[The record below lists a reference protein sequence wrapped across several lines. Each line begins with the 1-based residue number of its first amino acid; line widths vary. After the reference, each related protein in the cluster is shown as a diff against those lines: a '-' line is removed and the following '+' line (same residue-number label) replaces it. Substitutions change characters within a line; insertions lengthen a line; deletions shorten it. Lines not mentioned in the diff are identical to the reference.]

1 MINNEYADVTSAND
15 DEKKKEAHKNVGEEI
30 VNNQKES
37 GNNQNYKERTLY
49 CAVLFSSSVFKVLAE
64 LSMAE
69 YLLPS
74 NTALT
79 ISERQQLFAVK
90 NRMVEIPANFPNPKI
105 ENICICG
112 EKEDMK
118 HIYQCETINDGEQPV
133 LKYEKIFEG
142 NICEQI
148 EVFRKF
154 ERNIENRKNLNELIG
169 RQREIERA
177 VY

>member
-1 MINNEYADVTSAND
+1 MLKENGRKNAFQYLIS
-15 DEKKKEAHKNVGEEI
+15 KKGSKGKENS
-30 VNNQKES
+30 ES
-37 GNNQNYKERTLY
+37 
-49 CAVLFSSSVFKVLAE
+49 E

-79 ISERQQLFAVK
+79 ISERQQMFAVK

-154 ERNIENRKNLNELIG
+154 ERNFENRKNLNEIKKEDLIP
-169 RQREIERA
+169 RDPHVIHCTQ
-177 VY
+177 